1 MTELKKLFKKL
12 QTDAKSILF
21 SEEIINDKVLK
32 KLKKSKYNKDIE
44 FLNLFKSNIDFSDD
58 EKKSISLK
66 TAFVKKK
73 DDIDRSTLYSF
84 DGSFQL
90 WHADV
95 ANLEFSGKSATNTNY
110 CLLFVDLFTSKVYV
124 YPKWKFS
131 TKS

>member
-12 QTDAKSILF
+12 QTDAKSMLF

-44 FLNLFKSNIDFSDD
+44 FVNLFKSNIDFSDD
-58 EKKSISLK
+58 EKKSIPLK
-66 TAFVKKK
+66 TAFVEKK

-90 WHADV
+90 
-95 ANLEFSGKSATNTNY
+95 
-110 CLLFVDLFTSKVYV
+110 
-124 YPKWKFS
+124 
-131 TKS
+131 

>member
-44 FLNLFKSNIDFSDD
+44 FVNLFTSNIDFSDD
-58 EKKSISLK
+58 EKKSIPLK
-66 TAFVKKK
+66 TAFVEKK

-90 WHADV
+90 
-95 ANLEFSGKSATNTNY
+95 
-110 CLLFVDLFTSKVYV
+110 
-124 YPKWKFS
+124 
-131 TKS
+131 